1 MGDTIE
7 IAKQFPDAVV
17 VGMVELIEWTQREI
31 LELIEW
37 TQREIIE
44 LI

>member
-1 MGDTIE
+1 ML
-7 IAKQFPDAVV
+7 
-17 VGMVELIEWTQREI
+17 ELIEWTQREI

-44 LI
+44 LIQINTKREITEDESEDNE

>member
-1 MGDTIE
+1 
-7 IAKQFPDAVV
+7 
-17 VGMVELIEWTQREI
+17 MVELIEWTQREI

-44 LI
+44 LIQINTKREITEDESEDNE